1 MKRAKEMKKGERQ
14 NPAPHSK
21 PCFAFKPLSLTLSSW
36 QEEERTGW
44 NRVGLSQEFI
54 KVGLTGTGNPVA
66 GDRSELQKRSEKV
79 VSLRV
84 QAE

>member
-1 MKRAKEMKKGERQ
+1 M
-14 NPAPHSK
+14 
-21 PCFAFKPLSLTLSSW
+21 
-36 QEEERTGW
+36 
-44 NRVGLSQEFI
+44 GLSQEFS

>member
-1 MKRAKEMKKGERQ
+1 MTTKRKKGEK
-14 NPAPHSK
+14 NPAPKSK

-44 NRVGLSQEFI
+44 NRVGLSQEFN

-66 GDRSELQKRSEKV
+66 GDPSELQKRSEKV
-79 VSLRV
+79 VSLMF
-84 QAE
+84 QAD